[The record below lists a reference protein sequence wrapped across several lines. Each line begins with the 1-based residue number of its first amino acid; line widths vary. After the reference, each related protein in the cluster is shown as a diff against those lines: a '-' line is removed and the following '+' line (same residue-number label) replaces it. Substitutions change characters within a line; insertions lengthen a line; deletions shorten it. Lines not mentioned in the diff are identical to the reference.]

1 MGFLQKLFGK
11 GKEKDIAPADLSI
24 LGVDVH
30 SHFIPGIDDGA
41 KTIEDSLNLLAEFE
55 AMGYKK
61 VITTPHV
68 MSDYYRNTPEIILKG
83 LADVRKAKTERG
95 LKIEIDAAAEYNLD
109 ADFEPQIDAGT
120 LLTFGDN
127 YVLFELP
134 FLAEPPMTN
143 DIIWKLQTKGYKPV
157 LAHVERYPFWHDQWD
172 RITALK
178 DRGVFI
184 QLNINSLTGH
194 YGPEVK
200 RVGEKLIDNNMVDLL
215 GSDCHNLNHVGLM
228 QKARCKPCLH
238 KALEN
243 SNLINYK
250 LNSQL

>member
-1 MGFLQKLFGK
+1 MGLFSSIFGK
-11 GKEKDIAPADLSI
+11 GKEKNLPPADLSV

-41 KTIEDSLNLLAEFE
+41 KDLEDSLNLLAEFE
-55 AMGYKK
+55 ALGYKK

-68 MSDYYRNTPEIILKG
+68 MSDYYRNTPEIILSG
-83 LADVRKAKTERG
+83 LDKVREAKEKRG

-109 ADFEPQIDAGT
+109 ADFEPKIEAGE

-157 LAHVERYPFWHDQWD
+157 LAHVERYGFWHNQWEK
-172 RITALK
+172 IEALK
-178 DRGVFI
+178 DRGVYI

-194 YGPEVK
+194 YGPDVK
-200 RVGEKLIDNNMVDLL
+200 RIGEKLIDHDLVDLV

-228 QKARCKPCLH
+228 QRARCKPYLH
-238 KALEN
+238 KVIQSEK
-243 SNLINYK
+243 LINKK
-250 LNSQL
+250 L